1 MRRALAIGALAAAV
15 IVAVVFASGA
25 GGDNGGDYKVRAIFD
40 NASFLI
46 PGQDVKIA
54 GAKVGVV
61 DDLDIQSQPDGN
73 YKAAIVMQIEKDGFK
88 DFRQDAHCAIRLQSV
103 IGEKLIECTPTQ
115 PRAPGA
121 AAPPELEEIP
131 EGEPGAGQRLLPVE
145 NTETPVDADLINN
158 IQRKPFR
165 VRFSIL
171 LNELGAGL
179 ASRAEDIQV
188 LIRRANPALREFD
201 QFLKI
206 LAGQNKMLEKLTKD
220 ADTVLTA
227 WARKSKET
235 ANFFVQSRI
244 AARATAEERIDF
256 ERNFQKFPA
265 FMRQLR
271 PFMQRF
277 GALSEAMAPVISD
290 LRASAPDLSRFLI
303 ALGPFSRSSNAAL
316 KTLGQ
321 TADIGR
327 PILVNAKPVAER
339 IAEFT
344 SRGRKVVRNLS
355 RLFTSIDQHKG
366 IERLMDTLFYI
377 TMSTNGFD
385 ELGHYLR
392 NALIVTACAAYA
404 TTHSVAC
411 TANFDRPEITTSAFA
426 SSTRPVS
433 WTVRQLIKA
442 LGLDQKK
449 DEAEKSQRADK
460 SGSDPAPASKP
471 EPAPASGNSGDS
483 PGGGDAAPQADS
495 PAAGNPDQGQA
506 PQSRDPL
513 LNYLLGDEQ

>member
-1 MRRALAIGALAAAV
+1 
-15 IVAVVFASGA
+15 
-25 GGDNGGDYKVRAIFD
+25 
-40 NASFLI
+40 
-46 PGQDVKIA
+46 
-54 GAKVGVV
+54 
-61 DDLDIQSQPDGN
+61 
-73 YKAAIVMQIEKDGFK
+73 
-88 DFRQDAHCAIRLQSV
+88 
-103 IGEKLIECTPTQ
+103 
-115 PRAPGA
+115 
-121 AAPPELEEIP
+121 
-131 EGEPGAGQRLLPVE
+131 
-145 NTETPVDADLINN
+145 
-158 IQRKPFR
+158 
-165 VRFSIL
+165 
-171 LNELGAGL
+171 
-179 ASRAEDIQV
+179 
-188 LIRRANPALREFD
+188 
-201 QFLKI
+201 
-206 LAGQNKMLEKLTKD
+206 MLERLTKD

-244 AARATAEERIDF
+244 AARATAEERVDF

-265 FMRQLR
+265 FLRQLR

-290 LRASAPDLSRFLI
+290 LRASAPDLSRFLV
-303 ALGPFSRSSNAAL
+303 ALGPFSRSSTAAL

-404 TTHSVAC
+404 TTHAIAC
-411 TANFDRPEITTSAFA
+411 TANFDRPAAAASAFA
-426 SSTRPVS
+426 SANRPVS
-433 WTVRQLIKA
+433 WTVRQLTKA
-442 LGLDQKK
+442 LGRDRNK
-449 DEAEKSQRADK
+449 DKARKSRASDK
-460 SGSDPAPASKP
+460 AAPDSAPERKA
-471 EPAPASGNSGDS
+471 EPAPAPNGGDT
-483 PGGGDAAPQADS
+483 PGGGNAPQPDS
-495 PAAGNPDQGQA
+495 PAAGSPDQGQA
-506 PQSRDPL
+506 PQPRDPL
-513 LNYLLGDEQ
+513 LNYLLGDG